1 MKCLVEIIA
10 FAFYLKRFVVAG
22 FSMILIVTK
31 ELEYLFLCR
40 NLGKN
45 KKKKSWILCFVNGK
59 VLRQFVRRKSG
70 QTQNLFDAQSKTKN
84 K

>member
-10 FAFYLKRFVVAG
+10 FTFYLKRFIVAG

-45 KKKKSWILCFVNGK
+45 KKKELDIVFCK
-59 VLRQFVRRKSG
+59 R
-70 QTQNLFDAQSKTKN
+70 
-84 K
+84 